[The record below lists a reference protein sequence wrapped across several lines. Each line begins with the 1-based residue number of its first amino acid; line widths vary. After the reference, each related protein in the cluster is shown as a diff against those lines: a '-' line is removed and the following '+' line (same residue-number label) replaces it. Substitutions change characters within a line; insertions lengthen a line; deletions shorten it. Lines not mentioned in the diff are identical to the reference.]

1 MQTPQM
7 HGVRKI
13 EVQFRGET
21 LQGLATSG
29 PGGRMYECNPDLP
42 ARQRLVASL
51 MSAMPEDGWSF
62 GASGDR
68 HISFLLL
75 PSKGFYGF

>member
-21 LQGLATSG
+21 LQGLAASG

-68 HISFLLL
+68 HISFLLF
-75 PSKGFYGF
+75 PSKGFYGL